1 MERDLIGFDLYLD
14 VFLVGTPSNTLLA
27 PLTVMLVLV
36 FMEVVFVGLVLGKYT
51 VVQSN
56 YIFEFHNP

>member
-1 MERDLIGFDLYLD
+1 M
-14 VFLVGTPSNTLLA
+14 
-27 PLTVMLVLV
+27 VMLVFV